1 MDGRNK
7 TLSDFYFAI
16 KNKSKQED
24 DIHYTLFLY
33 YVIKNKIKI

>member
-24 DIHYTLFLY
+24 DTRYILCLY
-33 YVIKNKIKI
+33 YVTNIK